1 VRNFLLIP
9 LLLLTVAL
17 LAPMADAAVGLT
29 EIAGKD
35 GDGVVTVYY
44 PSASE
49 PQALKRGPF
58 TLRLAWQG
66 APQRGNGRLIVIS
79 HGSGG
84 SPSVHADLAR
94 ALVEQ
99 GFVVAMPEHRGDN
112 YKDPSKPGPE
122 SWQRRPA
129 EVSRAIDVV
138 GQDPRFAPLL
148 ALDRV
153 GMYGM
158 SAGGHTAL
166 SLAGG
171 RWSPAR
177 FKEHCD
183 AHIAEDFPAC
193 VGLATR
199 LSGGLLDGFKKT
211 IALWVIRYR
220 FSDATWRTHTDP
232 RIAAVVA
239 GVPYAADFDMPSLAA
254 PPVPVGL
261 VTARKDKWLSPRFH
275 GDRVL
280 QACAA
285 CDRLA
290 DFANGGH
297 GALLSPLPPKLSG
310 LVGDLLNDPPG
321 FDRAELPAAD
331 QKIAAFFRK
340 HLRPSVTSVTP
351 PSRRSLQSQATLDAV
366 KLDAAKMSRPFDLV
380 SRR

>member
-1 VRNFLLIP
+1 
-9 LLLLTVAL
+9 
-17 LAPMADAAVGLT
+17 LT

-44 PSASE
+44 PSSHEA
-49 PQALKRGPF
+49 QTLKRGPF
-58 TLRLAWQG
+58 TFQLAWQG
-66 APQRGNGRLIVIS
+66 APLRGNGRLVVIS

-84 SPSVHADLAR
+84 SPWVHADLAR

-122 SWQRRPA
+122 SWQRRPG

-138 GQDPRFAPLL
+138 GQDPRFGPLL

-177 FKEHCD
+177 YKAHCE
-183 AHIAEDFPAC
+183 AHIAEDFQTC

-199 LSGGLLDGFKKT
+199 LNGGLLDSPKKT
-211 IALWVIRYR
+211 LALWVHRYR
-220 FSDATWRTHTDP
+220 FRDATWRTHTDP
-232 RIAAVVA
+232 RVAAVVA
-239 GVPYAADFDMPSLAA
+239 GVPLAADFDMASLAA
-254 PPVPVGL
+254 PPVPLAL
-261 VTARKDKWLSPRFH
+261 VTARKDAWLIPRFH

-285 CDRLA
+285 CERLA

-297 GALLSPLPPKLSG
+297 GALLSPLPPGLSG
-310 LVGDLLNDPPG
+310 LIGDLLNDPPG
-321 FDRAELPAAD
+321 FDRAELPAVD
-331 QKIAAFFRK
+331 QKIAAFFRR
-340 HLRPSVTSVTP
+340 HLLPLTRVAQP
-351 PSRRSLQSQATLDAV
+351 PLRSLHSQATLDNV
-366 KLDAAKMSRPFDLV
+366 KLGAAEMGRPSGLGSRW
-380 SRR
+380 